1 MQAQKRRSWNGA
13 VKIKKRE
20 NNFFQ
25 KGGIFVDE
33 SLGTEYGTY
42 WT

>member
-1 MQAQKRRSWNGA
+1 MNWGSKN
-13 VKIKKRE
+13 KKKRE

-42 WT
+42 